1 MSSILDF
8 TFHLYFSS
16 LHTSHS
22 RHIWVLFTSVKFVVV
37 PLSLPPLTSPTH
49 MLILEQMPFS
59 QVLPLV
65 IQQKVVL
72 LLLSLE
78 APSPFHL
85 IPRAALY
92 QVWTSCHILCG
103 ALTYST
109 LLKDAHSYVVAN
121 NHAGVNPFYHLCYFC
136 ITQNNTQHAGDH
148 QWAFVEWMKESIN
161 EGMQLFLN

>member
-1 MSSILDF
+1 MSSILDC
-8 TFHLYFSS
+8 TFHLYFCS
-16 LHTSHS
+16 LCTSHS
-22 RHIWVLFTSVKFVVV
+22 RHIWVLFTSVKFVV
-37 PLSLPPLTSPTH
+37 LPPSFPSLTSPTH
-49 MLILEQMPFS
+49 MLILEQMLFS

-72 LLLSLE
+72 LLLSLD
-78 APSPFHL
+78 APSPFCL

-92 QVWTSCHILCG
+92 QVWTSCHIPCR

-109 LLKDAHSYVVAN
+109 LLKDAHSHVVAN
-121 NHAGVNPFYHLCYFC
+121 NHPGVNPSYHLCYFC

-148 QWAFVEWMKESIN
+148 QWAFVEWMKELIN